1 MRFRMALAFG
11 VSALVLT
18 LLAFAQ
24 ERRQLKVGKGGSP
37 REEAVFTVAG
47 KKITIAYGRPY
58 MKGREIFGGLVPFGQ
73 VWRTGADEATT
84 LKTEADLMIDELHV
98 PAGEYALFTIPN
110 KNEWTL
116 ILNTVPNQWG
126 AFKYDQSKDLG
137 RAPMKVQKASS
148 PHEQLFIDIQPLSGS
163 NALLKI
169 AWDETEAVAP
179 LMVH

>member
-1 MRFRMALAFG
+1 MAVTFG
-11 VSALVLT
+11 VSAL
-18 LLAFAQ
+18 LLGLLGLAQ

-47 KKITIAYGRPY
+47 KKITVAYGRPY
-58 MKGREIFGGLVPFGQ
+58 KKGRQIFGGLVPFGQ
-73 VWRTGADEATT
+73 VWRTGADEATV

-110 KNEWTL
+110 QNEWTL

-137 RAPMKVQKASS
+137 RVSMKVQKAKT
-148 PHEQLFIDIQPLSGS
+148 PHEQVFIDIQPLSGS
-163 NALLKI
+163 NAMLKI
-169 AWDETEAVAP
+169 AWDDTEAVAP